1 MTENSHIP
9 IREILVRALQPPVRE
24 RAFWA
29 VQAMVVFWAI
39 IHLEVDLHNSL
50 QTSVLPHGVPIDL
63 LLIPVGYA
71 ALRYGLSGSA
81 ATTLWAII
89 LWSPDLLLPHD
100 EGHFPQDLVQLTVVV
115 VVALF
120 VGLEIERAHIER
132 TRAESAEVER
142 RAAEL
147 HYHRLF
153 DANTSPIVLIDNVGV
168 VQEANPAALRLW
180 PRATGRVVSELLAV
194 SDTELVEGRSAQLTV
209 HAGDAEEHT
218 FRLAVSN
225 LEPGAGEEMRQI
237 VLEDVTE
244 EYRSERE
251 ARQWAIEVLQAQE
264 NERRRIAR
272 EIHDDPLQRLLQLAR
287 RLETLGSCADAG
299 ARNEQFSAVRD
310 ELLTVVGHLRDVTR
324 GLHPAGLDQYGLVAA
339 VRGLLVDLEVD
350 EGLFTDLVVS
360 GEVADGSPEAEVG
373 LFRIIQEAV
382 RNVIRHAA
390 ASRID
395 VAIHYGGG
403 TARVTVVDD
412 GSGFD
417 LDRDSLIAGSHLGIL
432 GMRERANLLD
442 GHCEVYSS
450 IGVGTT
456 VEATVPLHRTAVDAL
471 GTAGDLEP
479 ADMSPQTSD
488 HQ

>member
-1 MTENSHIP
+1 MTESSHIP

-100 EGHFPQDLVQLTVVV
+100 EGHFAQDLVQLTVVF

-132 TRAESAEVER
+132 TRAEAAEVER

-153 DANTSPIVLIDNVGV
+153 DANTSPIVLIDDIGV

-180 PRATGRVVSELLAV
+180 PRATGRVVSDLLAV
-194 SDTELVEGRSAQLTV
+194 SDAELVEGRSAQLTV
-209 HAGDAEEHT
+209 RAGQGEERT

-225 LEPGAGEEMRQI
+225 LEPGAGGEMRQI

-287 RLETLGSCADAG
+287 RLETLGSFADAG
-299 ARNEQFSAVRD
+299 ANSEQFSAVRD
-310 ELLTVVGHLRDVTR
+310 ELLNVVGHLREVTR

-395 VAIHYGGG
+395 VAIHYEDG
-403 TARVTVVDD
+403 TARVTIVDD

-456 VEATVPLHRTAVDAL
+456 VEATVPLHRAAVDAL
-471 GTAGDLEP
+471 RRGG
-479 ADMSPQTSD
+479 
-488 HQ
+488 